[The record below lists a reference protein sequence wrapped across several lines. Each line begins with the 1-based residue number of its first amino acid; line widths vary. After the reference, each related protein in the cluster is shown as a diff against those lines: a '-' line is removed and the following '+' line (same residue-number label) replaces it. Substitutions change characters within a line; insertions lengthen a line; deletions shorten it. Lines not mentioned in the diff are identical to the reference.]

1 MKLQNTED
9 NLRIVKL
16 QFCVFFGQLK
26 TLYYVTQTQL
36 TDHLDHIYFTWL
48 RSIWGIVIFW
58 IVCDNIKG
66 FKIEG
71 CVVH

>member
-36 TDHLDHIYFTWL
+36 TD
-48 RSIWGIVIFW
+48 
-58 IVCDNIKG
+58 
-66 FKIEG
+66 
-71 CVVH
+71 

>member
-36 TDHLDHIYFTWL
+36 TDYAF
-48 RSIWGIVIFW
+48 
-58 IVCDNIKG
+58 
-66 FKIEG
+66 
-71 CVVH
+71 

>member
-16 QFCVFFGQLK
+16 QLCVFLGQLK

-36 TDHLDHIYFTWL
+36 TDYAF
-48 RSIWGIVIFW
+48 
-58 IVCDNIKG
+58 
-66 FKIEG
+66 
-71 CVVH
+71 